1 MKVYEALHWA
11 SSFLGENQ
19 RDDNIG
25 ELYLMHL
32 LDVDKTQL
40 LMRLHDELSPKIYET
55 LEAGVIQHVETGI
68 PVQHLIGH
76 EEFYGRKFK
85 VTSDTLI
92 PRPETEELIV
102 NTLQRI
108 KSMFGRVDALTLADV
123 GTGTSAIAST
133 MKLELAEMNV
143 IATDISESALVVA
156 IENASSLGADVDF
169 QQGDLLWPLI
179 ESGIKVDVLLSNP
192 PYIPETDKVMMK
204 DTVLNF
210 DPSLALFA
218 DEQGLKCYRLIIENA
233 DKILSDKALIGFEIG
248 DGQGAAIR
256 DLLAKQFDSARIEV
270 LRDINGK
277 ERMVF
282 CSIGI

>member
-55 LEAGVIQHVETGI
+55 LETGVIQHVETGI